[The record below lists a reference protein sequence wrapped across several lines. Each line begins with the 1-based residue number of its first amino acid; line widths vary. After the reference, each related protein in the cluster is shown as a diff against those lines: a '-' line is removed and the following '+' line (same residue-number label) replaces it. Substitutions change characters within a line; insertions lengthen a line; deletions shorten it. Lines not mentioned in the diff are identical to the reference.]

1 MRLLIIVLFQN
12 AHTFCQVFELNN
24 EPQQLSLRLDETIEA
39 CENVPCFNVFVKV
52 DDAAYFYNEEGSP
65 LAASP
70 PSKFATT
77 TVMVKRKCKKPE
89 TATWKEAAPTSF

>member
-1 MRLLIIVLFQN
+1 MLQYFRQGGYIV
-12 AHTFCQVFELNN
+12 
-24 EPQQLSLRLDETIEA
+24 
-39 CENVPCFNVFVKV
+39 K

-77 TVMVKRKCKKPE
+77 TVMVRITLKRKCKKPE
-89 TATWKEAAPTSF
+89 TACLERSCTHLLLTVTRSRLGS